1 MSPKPASKFKKR
13 SKYFKIECLQ
23 VSTKRLQEF
32 LNLPETRPVIPNEE
46 QKEPEVVVKPDLK
59 PESAPDVIDTSVS
72 I

>member
-1 MSPKPASKFKKR
+1 M
-13 SKYFKIECLQ
+13 
-23 VSTKRLQEF
+23 STKRLEEF

-72 I
+72 IQLDERASINSFFTVKYPSSL